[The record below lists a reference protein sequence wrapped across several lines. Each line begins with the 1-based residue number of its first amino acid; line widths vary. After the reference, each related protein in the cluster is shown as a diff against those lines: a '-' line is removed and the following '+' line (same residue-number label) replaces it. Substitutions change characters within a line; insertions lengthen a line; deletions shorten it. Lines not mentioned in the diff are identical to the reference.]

1 MTNEAKRL
9 FILDTNVLM
18 HDPMALFN
26 FEEHDIF
33 ISMTVLEELDAGKK
47 GMSEVSRNVRETNR
61 LIDQI
66 ISDASFEDIKHG
78 LELERIHP
86 NPEKA
91 SSHLGKLFFETEPLL
106 AELPKSLPSHKA
118 DNHIL
123 QTGLALKSQYPD
135 RNVTLVTKDI
145 NMRIKSSAV
154 GLHSEDYYN
163 DRVLEDAD
171 LLFTGWETL
180 DSHFFETHGKNMKSW
195 QDGSRTFYEMDIDEH
210 CQWFP
215 NQCLISENDAGFNAI
230 VRSVEHGKAIL
241 EYMHDFTNENHSI
254 WGVTA
259 RNAEQNIAL
268 NFLMDPEI
276 DFVSLLGVAGT
287 GKTLLA
293 LAAAL
298 EQTLDQNIYNEIIM
312 TRATIPVGEDIG
324 FLPGTEEEKMTP
336 WMGALMDNLEVLTS
350 SDGYTDWEKESTQ
363 QLLSKRIKIKSM
375 NFMRGRTF
383 QKKFIIL
390 DEAQNLTPKQMK
402 TLVTRAGEGTK
413 VVCLGNISQID
424 SPYLTETT
432 TGLTYIVD
440 RFKSWNHSAH
450 ITLQQGERSRLAEF
464 ASDNL

>member
-1 MTNEAKRL
+1 MTNTSKRL

-26 FEEHDIF
+26 FEEHDIL

-47 GMSEVSRNVRETNR
+47 GMSEVSRNARETNR

-66 ISDASFEDIKHG
+66 ISDASFEDIKAG
-78 LELERIHP
+78 LDLERIHP
-86 NPEKA
+86 NKGNENIR
-91 SSHLGKLFFETEPLL
+91 LGKLYFETEPLV
-106 AELPKSLPSHKA
+106 AALPETLPIHKA

-123 QTGLALKSQYPD
+123 QTGLALKAKFPK

-154 GLHSEDYYN
+154 GLHSEDYFN

-171 LLFTGWETL
+171 LLYTGWEIL
-180 DSHFFETHGKNMKSW
+180 PEHFFEENFSKMKSW
-195 QDGSRTFYEMDIDEH
+195 QDQGKTFYELEIDEH
-210 CQWFP
+210 LRWYP
-215 NQCLISENDAGFNAI
+215 NMCLISSNESGFSAI
-230 VRSVEHGKAIL
+230 VRKVEGRTATL
-241 EYMHDFTNENHSI
+241 EYMHNYEQSKHNV
-254 WGVTA
+254 WGITA
-259 RNAEQNIAL
+259 RNQEQNMAF

-293 LAAAL
+293 LAAGL
-298 EQTLDQNIYNEIIM
+298 QQTLDDGIYNEIIM
-312 TRATIPVGEDIG
+312 TRATIPIGEDIG

-336 WMGALMDNLEVLTS
+336 WMGALMDNLEVLTRTEGHS
-350 SDGYTDWEKESTQ
+350 DWEKESTQ
-363 QLLSKRIKIKSM
+363 ELLNKRIKIKSL

-383 QKKFIIL
+383 QNKYIII

-413 VVCLGNISQID
+413 LICLGNIGQID

-440 RFKSWNHSAH
+440 RFKYWEHSAH
-450 ITLQQGERSRLAEF
+450 ITLRQGERSRLAEF
-464 ASDNL
+464 ASENL